1 MFSCEWL
8 LQGKHMSQFNL
19 VKILASVALALQL
32 AIIAY
37 IYVPLSSDSIFRF
50 AIAGSIFSATAIS
63 VPCYFVVR
71 DILSLPRIM
80 LIVSLAIMTLVIFL
94 APEARPEARLA
105 AASASAISAGLCS
118 WYFQRRILLRAK
130 IKEQKVETKEA
141 EIQKSEVRDGEK
153 Q

>member
-1 MFSCEWL
+1 
-8 LQGKHMSQFNL
+8 MSQFSL
-19 VKILASVALALQL
+19 VKILASIALALQL

-37 IYVPLSSDSIFRF
+37 IYAPLSSDSIYRF

-105 AASASAISAGLCS
+105 AATSSAVTAGLCS
-118 WYFQRRILLRAK
+118 WYFQRKILFRSQSTDAGSQNT
-130 IKEQKVETKEA
+130 EVRTQKSEHRS
-141 EIQKSEVRDGEK
+141 QKSEVGNDE
-153 Q
+153 